1 MEAFT
6 FNTFELILLSVAGV
20 LLIIQ
25 LFYYLGIYNRI
36 HIRNIADK
44 KNELHF
50 TKELPPLSVIICARN
65 ESENLR
71 QFLPAILEQDYP
83 QFEVIVINDGS
94 TDESEEVLS
103 AFEEKYQHLYH
114 SFTPENA
121 RYISRKKLALT
132 LGIKASKYDWLVFT
146 EANCQPVSNQWLRL
160 MARNFTP
167 HTQIVLG
174 YSGYERGKGWLH
186 KRISFNAL
194 FTSLRYLGF
203 ALAGKPYMGL
213 GRNLAYRKEMFFKE
227 KGYSTH
233 LNLQRGEDD
242 LFINQIAT
250 PNNTRVETN
259 ADAVMR
265 MQPVERYKDWKEEKV
280 SYMATAR
287 YYKGTQRYM
296 VGFETFSRLLFYA
309 ICIAGIVFG
318 ILNLHWLVAGIALF
332 IWLIRYTTQAIVINK
347 TATEQRDNRHYYFS
361 LPVFDLLQPLQTLK
375 LKFYRFY
382 RGKGDFMR
390 R

>member
-6 FNTFELILLSVAGV
+6 FGTTELILLSAAGA

-25 LFYYLGIYNRI
+25 YIYYLGIYCRM
-36 HIRNIADK
+36 HRRNNAER

-50 TKELPPLSVIICARN
+50 TKELPPLSVVICARN

-71 QFLPAILEQDYP
+71 RFLPSVLEQDYP
-83 QFEVIVINDGS
+83 KFEVIVINDGS
-94 TDESEEVLS
+94 TDESEAVLS

-146 EANCQPVSNQWLRL
+146 EANCMPESNQWLRM

-186 KRISFNAL
+186 KRVSFDAL
-194 FTSLRYLGF
+194 FTALRYLGF
-203 ALAGKPYMGL
+203 ALAGMPYMGI
-213 GRNLAYRKEMFFKE
+213 GRNLAYRKELFFKQ

-242 LFINQIAT
+242 LFINQIA
-250 PNNTRVETN
+250 NADNTRVET
-259 ADAVMR
+259 DARAIMR
-265 MQPVERYKDWKEEKV
+265 MQPVERYKEWKEEKV

-287 YYKGTQRYM
+287 YFKGAQRLLL
-296 VGFETFSRLLFYA
+296 GFETFTRLLFYA
-309 ICIAGIVFG
+309 ACLGGIVMG
-318 ILNLHWLVAGIALF
+318 IMSLHWLVAGIAL
-332 IWLIRYTTQAIVINK
+332 LIYLLRFTVQAIVINQ
-347 TATEQRDNRHYYFS
+347 TASDQKEKRHYYLS
-361 LPVFDLLQPLQTLK
+361 LPVFDLLQPLQTLNFK
-375 LKFYRFY
+375 LYRFY
-382 RGKGDFMR
+382 RSKSDFMR